1 MHEILIPSQPKEP
14 VGKEIVL
21 ENPRTHDAFFVL
33 DGPFAKSM
41 EKGGLIRHEINSA
54 ADYDRWAK
62 RILQRAK
69 EKSDNEDYLQ
79 ACKIDERRKELRG
92 ELIARYAIADN
103 RERKIIQATL
113 NALEMIRQQKKRV
126 RESFF
131 LRQAFEDKRTDAA
144 EQLVTDIIT
153 NKNA

>member
-103 RERKIIQATL
+103 RGVQLRDPLAVL
-113 NALEMIRQQKKRV
+113 RLPSLDGRV
-126 RESFF
+126 CGGPVLGPV
-131 LRQAFEDKRTDAA
+131 LR
-144 EQLVTDIIT
+144 
-153 NKNA
+153 